1 MRILVWNFVMQVAKD
16 LPEAARRP
24 TNVSLN
30 VALVA
35 EAKRLGLNISRACED
50 GLSQQIASERARQW
64 KADNADSI
72 ASWNAWVE
80 AGGLPLAR
88 HRQF

>member
-1 MRILVWNFVMQVAKD
+1 MQVAKD
-16 LPEAARRP
+16 ISESPRKP

-50 GLSQQIASERARQW
+50 GLAQQIASERARQW
-64 KADNADSI
+64 KREHADTIAD
-72 ASWNAWVE
+72 WNAWVE